1 MRRTGAD
8 VDAFERLLDLGMGL
22 TKWSPARERDRQL
35 IINAATELRSLGRTC
50 VTLIDLPYE
59 PLRNVRR
66 SLALWNAAA

>member
-1 MRRTGAD
+1 

-22 TKWSPARERDRQL
+22 TTWSPARERDRQL
-35 IINAATELRSLGRTC
+35 IMDAADELRRLGRTC

-66 SLALWNAAA
+66 NLALWNAAA

>member
-1 MRRTGAD
+1 

-35 IINAATELRSLGRTC
+35 IMDAASELRSLCRTC
-50 VTLIDLPYE
+50 VTLIDLPDE

>member
-1 MRRTGAD
+1 M
-8 VDAFERLLDLGMGL
+8 DAFERLLDLGMGM
-22 TKWSPARERDRQL
+22 TSWSPTHERDRQM
-35 IINAATELRSLGRTC
+35 IIDAASELRSLGRTC

>member
-1 MRRTGAD
+1 M
-8 VDAFERLLDLGMGL
+8 DAFERLLDLGMGL

-35 IINAATELRSLGRTC
+35 IIDAASELRNLGRTC

>member
-1 MRRTGAD
+1 M
-8 VDAFERLLDLGMGL
+8 DAFERLLDLGMGL

-35 IINAATELRSLGRTC
+35 IIDAASELRSLGRTC

-59 PLRNVRR
+59 PLRNIRH

>member
-1 MRRTGAD
+1 M
-8 VDAFERLLDLGMGL
+8 DAFERLLDLGMGL

-35 IINAATELRSLGRTC
+35 IIDAASELRRLGRTC

>member
-1 MRRTGAD
+1 M
-8 VDAFERLLDLGMGL
+8 DAFERLLDLGMGM
-22 TKWSPARERDRQL
+22 TSWSPTQERDRQM
-35 IINAATELRSLGRTC
+35 IIDAASELRSLGRTC

>member
-1 MRRTGAD
+1 M
-8 VDAFERLLDLGMGL
+8 DAFERLLDLGMGL

-35 IINAATELRSLGRTC
+35 IMDAAAELRRLGGTC

-66 SLALWNAAA
+66 NLALWNAAA

>member
-1 MRRTGAD
+1 M
-8 VDAFERLLDLGMGL
+8 DAFERLLDLGMGL

-35 IINAATELRSLGRTC
+35 IIDAACELRSLSRTC